1 MLKNKQYQ
9 ILKELMSLEVINPQ
23 LCQQVSDNI
32 EMIFHNE
39 SKLKTDEWI
48 HLTQYMKTNNQLMVA
63 LADSPDARQDVRK
76 RIREEQVL
84 GGPVG

>member
-9 ILKELMSLEVINPQ
+9 ILKELMSLDVINPQ

-63 LADSPDARQDVRK
+63 LVDSPDAGQDVR
-76 RIREEQVL
+76 
-84 GGPVG
+84 